1 MNTTQ
6 TRDRSGRDR
15 MFGVMVGVYGCL
27 WASVGLLS
35 LIFGLRNI
43 SAEGLGGLA
52 VMLALFFVTPLTL
65 VFAALLLICAIGLW
79 QSARWARIGITVLAI
94 AQLLGALFL
103 FLRQIWLIGLVAAAL
118 SGAALWYL
126 RWTNPGRS
134 LAH

>member
-1 MNTTQ
+1 MNSTQ
-6 TRDRSGRDR
+6 ARDRTGRDR

-27 WASVGLLS
+27 WASVGLFS

-52 VMLALFFVTPLTL
+52 VMFALFFVAPLTL

-79 QSARWARIGITVLAI
+79 QGARWARIGIIVLAI

-103 FLRQIWLIGLVAAAL
+103 FFHQIWLTGLVAAAL

-126 RWTNPGRS
+126 RRISPGRS
-134 LAH
+134 LAR